1 MAASLA
7 TRCPA
12 CSTVFRVVPDQLRVS
27 GGWVRCGR
35 CTEVFDASESLLDME
50 TGASRQWADANRPPA
65 DEPPARPE
73 IEVPAAPPATA
84 PAPAEPP
91 GRPEAPE
98 APGTA
103 EPAAPDSG
111 TPGPPPS
118 GEAPAVASAEEH
130 ASAAPMLTP
139 TPDAATDPRADPADM
154 PAFVRRADRAERWRR
169 PGMRAALAAAALLGV
184 LGLGAQI
191 TWAYRDLAAA
201 RYPALRPLLEQG
213 CAWLGCRIEAA
224 RAIDA
229 LSVESSALLRV
240 ERSSVYRLS
249 VALRNRAGIELMLPA
264 LDLVLTD
271 TQGRLVTRKVLHA
284 ADLGAASDTLGAG
297 AELTLQATLQAELPG
312 TEPVAGYTIELFYP

>member
-84 PAPAEPP
+84 PAPTEPP

-118 GEAPAVASAEEH
+118 GEAPAVASTEEH
-130 ASAAPMLTP
+130 ASTAPAPDVAA
-139 TPDAATDPRADPADM
+139 DPRADPADM

>member
-35 CTEVFDASESLLDME
+35 CTEVFDASESLIDME
-50 TGASRQWADANRPPA
+50 TGAPRQWADANRPPA

-73 IEVPAAPPATA
+73 TGVPAAPPAAA
-84 PAPAEPP
+84 PVPAEPSEP
-91 GRPEAPE
+91 PEAPE
-98 APGTA
+98 TA
-103 EPAAPDSG
+103 EPATSDSVAHAPQ
-111 TPGPPPS
+111 PS
-118 GEAPAVASAEEH
+118 SDDTAVAATEEH
-130 ASAAPMLTP
+130 ASAAPVL

-184 LGLGAQI
+184 LGLAAQI

-229 LSVESSALLRV
+229 LSVESTALLRV

-264 LDLVLTD
+264 LDLALTD
-271 TQGRLVTRKVLHA
+271 TQGRLVTRKVLYA
-284 ADLGAASDTLGAG
+284 ADLGAASATLGAG